1 MSDYPAEGESVGRP
15 GPLIQRSFK
24 PAKTNVLMATA
35 LVPAVLKLAPV
46 VLKRIPIVLKKV
58 AQRITFCALVLCI
71 LMTSV
76 VASAQQQESLP
87 TQDKLNSEQQKLEQ
101 IETPSEQQQADRED
115 LRVALQTLDSLQARR
130 KELKTLESSA
140 QQAPQ
145 RIHELERQLSSLSD
159 NKAPTADALDR
170 LSVETLGQ
178 RTSDSLNQLQALQS
192 QLASVNARLISA
204 ETLPERAQ
212 SAIAKAMSDAE
223 QARTQ
228 LQIPDD
234 DELQGF
240 VPARARYQLELA
252 LAELQAEYHRREL
265 ANNTQL
271 RELDARRRDL
281 LQRQVANEEARL
293 NALQAALDRQRRAA
307 SEKAVADIGEEDS
320 VAITAHPVLRE
331 IQKTNRDLSDR
342 LLEVTDRTNDLIRQ
356 AIDTRSQLDRVRQVK
371 RTLNEQIEAIR
382 GSTLLSRILN
392 EQRRAL
398 PDIDELAGLQEE
410 IAETRLS
417 QFDLVDQRDAL
428 RQPRELAKKSLA
440 DTDIEVT
447 PSLIDSL
454 VKLFQSRSE
463 ILEQLDREYGNLLTV
478 AIDLQLNQEQLA
490 GLTTSLRGVIEE
502 QLFWVA
508 SARPLTWSWWQDVP
522 GILSNQVRGG
532 GWQKALASFW
542 HVPDIR
548 ALAVIP
554 ILLLTATLL
563 LLRRRIKVRLLN
575 LHEQIG
581 RLKRD
586 TQMHTPRAIFYNA
599 LLAAHGPL
607 TLAVAGGLLR
617 LGSDDFAERV
627 GESLLQLALAW
638 GVLGWARRLLVSDG
652 VATRHFHWS
661 AGYVAR
667 LRRLLFWLG
676 ISLIPIVLISDTSA
690 GSQAE
695 LSSRPLFLLLLL
707 VGLLAMSWILV
718 RLILAHVPYFGLKLF
733 RLLLGLALALV
744 PLILAGLIALGYEY
758 AALRLI
764 GRFINSLY
772 IFGLWILVEA
782 TVVRGL
788 AVAQRRLAY
797 RRAVARRRA
806 QIQEGAEGGLE
817 VVEEPPLDMEQVN
830 QQSLRLSKLILFIGF
845 TFAFYLIWSDLLEVF
860 SYLDH
865 VSVWEIERGQGEAMT
880 LDPITVADIVIA
892 LITVALTMMLARNLP
907 GLLEVM
913 VLSRLTLKQGSAYA
927 ISSLLSYTIV
937 GTGVV
942 ISLGTLGVSW
952 DKLQWLVAALG
963 VGLGFGLQE
972 IFANFISGLIIL
984 FERPVRIGDTITLG
998 QLHGSVSRIRI
1009 RATTVTDFDRKEI
1022 IIPNKT
1028 FVTDQLINWSL
1039 SDNVTRVVLT
1049 YGVSHGSDLDEV
1061 HRLMRQAADENR
1073 RVLRDP
1079 EPQVFC
1085 ISYGSTAF
1093 DFELRIFVNDLLD
1106 RLYASDEINRRLD
1119 RLFKENGI
1127 RVAFN
1132 QMDVWLHGDNGE
1144 VAKVQSTSGDN
1155 VALGSETGST
1165 SRAAELRQDS
1175 RPVSRQ
1181 TPASRQ
1187 KPSGDDGHL
1196 GDSDVGGAGHDGGSD
1211 GGDGGR

>member
-1 MSDYPAEGESVGRP
+1 MVSTPASA
-15 GPLIQRSFK
+15 IFD
-24 PAKTNVLMATA
+24 
-35 LVPAVLKLAPV
+35 VPASAVLEKA
-46 VLKRIPIVLKKV
+46 
-58 AQRITFCALVLCI
+58 AQRITFFALVMCI

-76 VASAQQQESLP
+76 VASAQQSGSLP
-87 TQDKLNSEQQKLEQ
+87 TRPKLEAEQQKLEK
-101 IETPSEQQQADRED
+101 IESPGEQQRTDLED
-115 LRVALQTLDSLQARR
+115 LRVALESLDSLDSLR

-140 QQAPQ
+140 QKAPQ
-145 RIHELERQLSSLSD
+145 RIRELERQLSGLSD
-159 NKAPTADALDR
+159 SQPPEADALDR
-170 LSVETLGQ
+170 LSVEALGQ
-178 RTSDSLNQLQALQS
+178 KTSNSLDQLETLQN

-212 SAIAKAMSDAE
+212 SAIAQAMADAE
-223 QARTQ
+223 QARTR
-228 LQIPDD
+228 LQTPND
-234 DELQGF
+234 DESQGPTF
-240 VPARARYQLELA
+240 DPAQARYQLALA
-252 LAELQAEYHRREL
+252 LAELRADYHRREL

-271 RELDARRRDL
+271 RELDAQRRDL
-281 LQRQVANEEARL
+281 LQRQVSIEEARL
-293 NALQAALDRQRRAA
+293 NALQEALDRQRRAE
-307 SEKAVADIGEEDS
+307 SEKAVADIGEEGS
-320 VAITAHPVLRE
+320 AAIKAHPVLRD
-331 IQKTNRDLSDR
+331 IQNTNRDLSNR

-371 RTLNEQIEAIR
+371 RTLNEQIDAIR
-382 GSTLLSRILN
+382 GSPLLSRLLN

-398 PDIDELAGLQEE
+398 PDVDQLGGLQEE

-428 RQPRELAKKSLA
+428 RHPRAQAEKSLA

-447 PSLIDSL
+447 PSLIDAL
-454 VKLFQSRSE
+454 TRLFQSRSE
-463 ILEQLDREYGNLLTV
+463 VLEQLDREYGSLLTV

-490 GLTTSLRGVIEE
+490 ALTTSLRGAIEE

-508 SARPLTWSWWQDVP
+508 SARPLTFGWWQDAPAIVA
-522 GILSNQVRGG
+522 NQVKKGV
-532 GWQKALASFW
+532 WKEALASFW
-542 HVPDIR
+542 QVPDMR

-554 ILLLTATLL
+554 VLLLTATLL
-563 LLRRRIKVRLLN
+563 LVRRRIKVRLLN

-586 TQMHTPRAIFYNA
+586 TQMHTPRAILYNA
-599 LLAAHGPL
+599 MLAAHGPL
-607 TLAVAGGLLR
+607 MLAVAGGLLR

-638 GVLGWARRLLVSDG
+638 GVLGWARRLLVPDG

-661 AGYVAR
+661 TGYVAQ

-676 ISLIPIVLISDTSA
+676 ISLIPTILISGTSP

-707 VGLLAMSWILV
+707 VGLLAMSGILV

-744 PLILAGLIALGYEY
+744 PLVLAGLIALGYEY

-845 TFAFYLIWSDLLEVF
+845 TCAFYLIWSDLLEVF

-865 VSVWEIERGQGEAMT
+865 VSVWEIERGQGESMT
-880 LDPITVADIVIA
+880 LDPITVADVFIA
-892 LITVALTMMLARNLP
+892 MITVALTMMLARNLP

-927 ISSLLSYTIV
+927 ISSLLSYVIV

-984 FERPVRIGDTITLG
+984 FERPMRIGDTITLG

-1009 RATTVTDFDRKEI
+1009 RATTVIDFDRKEI

-1061 HRLMRQAADENR
+1061 HRLMRLAADENR

-1085 ISYGSTAF
+1085 ISYGPTAF
-1093 DFELRIFVNDLLD
+1093 NFELRIFVNDLLD

-1119 RLFKENGI
+1119 RLFKEHGI

-1132 QMDVWLHGDNGE
+1132 QMDVWLHGDNGQ
-1144 VAKVQSTSGDN
+1144 VAKVQSASGGD
-1155 VALGSETGST
+1155 ATLGSDTDST
-1165 SRAAELRQDS
+1165 SRAAGSHQDS
-1175 RPVSRQ
+1175 RRVSHQ
-1181 TPASRQ
+1181 ASDSRQ

-1211 GGDGGR
+1211 GGGGDGGR

>member
-1 MSDYPAEGESVGRP
+1 MSDSPAERESVRQSGSLARGSSESERIANPTAITSATMLEGRP
-15 GPLIQRSFK
+15 AIPSRA
-24 PAKTNVLMATA
+24 PA
-35 LVPAVLKLAPV
+35 
-46 VLKRIPIVLKKV
+46 ILKKV
-58 AQRITFCALVLCI
+58 AQRTTFFALVLCI
-71 LMTSV
+71 LVTSA
-76 VASAQQQESLP
+76 VALAQQPGSLP
-87 TQDKLNSEQQKLEQ
+87 TRDRLKAEQQKLEQ
-101 IETPSEQQQADRED
+101 IETPSEQQKADRED
-115 LRVALQTLDSLQARR
+115 LRAALQTLDSLEALR
-130 KELKTLESSA
+130 KDLKALENAA

-145 RIHELERQLSSLSD
+145 RIRELERQLSALSD
-159 NKAPTADALDR
+159 DKAPSGESLDQ

-178 RTSDSLNQLQALQS
+178 RTSDSLDQLEALQS
-192 QLASVNARLISA
+192 QLATVNARLISA

-212 SAIAKAMSDAE
+212 AAIASAMSDAE
-223 QARTQ
+223 QART
-228 LQIPDD
+228 
-234 DELQGF
+234 ELETPEDGETRSF
-240 VPARARYQLELA
+240 DPAQARYQLALA

-265 ANNTQL
+265 TNNTQL
-271 RELDARRRDL
+271 RELDAQRREL
-281 LQRQVANEEARL
+281 LQRQVAIEEARL
-293 NALQAALDRQRRAA
+293 NALRAALDRQRRAE

-320 VAITAHPVLRE
+320 AAISAHPVLRD
-331 IQKTNRDLSDR
+331 IQKTNRELSDR
-342 LLEVTDRTNDLIRQ
+342 LLGITDRTNELIRQ

-382 GSTLLSRILN
+382 GSPLLSRILN

-398 PDIDELAGLQEE
+398 PDIDELGGLQEE
-410 IAETRLS
+410 IAKTRLS
-417 QFDLVDQRDAL
+417 QFDLVEQRDAL
-428 RQPRELAKKSLA
+428 RQPRELAQKSLA
-440 DTDIEVT
+440 DTDIDVT

-454 VKLFQSRSE
+454 TKLFQSRSE
-463 ILEQLDREYGNLLTV
+463 ILEQLDQEYGNLLTV

-490 GLTTSLRGVIEE
+490 SLTTSLRGVIEE

-508 SARPLTWSWWQDVP
+508 SARPLTLSWWRDAP
-522 GILSNQVRGG
+522 DLLADQVRSGA
-532 GWQKALASFW
+532 WKQALASFW
-542 HVPDIR
+542 QVPDIR

-554 ILLLTATLL
+554 VLLLTATLL
-563 LLRRRIKVRLLN
+563 VLRRRIKVRLLN

-607 TLAVAGGLLR
+607 IMAVIGGLLR

-661 AGYVAR
+661 TGYVAR

-676 ISLIPIVLISDTSA
+676 ISLIPVILISGTSP

-695 LSSRPLFLLLLL
+695 LSTRPLFLLLLL
-707 VGLLAMSWILV
+707 AGLLAMSGILV

-733 RLLLGLALALV
+733 RLLLGLGLALV
-744 PLILAGLIALGYEY
+744 PLVLGGLIAMGYEY

-860 SYLDH
+860 SYLDN

-892 LITVALTMMLARNLP
+892 LMTVALTMMLARNLP

-942 ISLGTLGVSW
+942 VSLGTLGVSW

-984 FERPVRIGDTITLG
+984 FERPMRIGDTITLG

-1049 YGVSHGSDLDEV
+1049 YGVAHGSDLDEV
-1061 HRLMRQAADENR
+1061 HRLLRQAADENR

-1085 ISYGSTAF
+1085 ISYGPTAF
-1093 DFELRIFVNDLLD
+1093 NFELRIFVNDLLD

-1119 RLFKENGI
+1119 QMFKEHGI

-1132 QMDVWLHGDNGE
+1132 QMDVWLHGDNGQM
-1144 VAKVQSTSGDN
+1144 AKIQSASGND
-1155 VALGSETGST
+1155 VSLGSEPEST
-1165 SRAAELRQDS
+1165 SRS
-1175 RPVSRQ
+1175 PS
-1181 TPASRQ
+1181 ASRVARQ
-1187 KPSGDDGHL
+1187 SRSGDDGHL
-1196 GDSDVGGAGHDGGSD
+1196 GDADVGGAGHDGGD
-1211 GGDGGR
+1211 GGADGGR

>member
-1 MSDYPAEGESVGRP
+1 MSDYPARDETVRRP
-15 GPLIQRSFK
+15 EFPVQQSFE
-24 PAKTNVLMATA
+24 PAKAIDLMASA
-35 LVPAVLKLAPV
+35 AASVISDVGMAGIRENVSAVLGKA
-46 VLKRIPIVLKKV
+46 
-58 AQRITFCALVLCI
+58 AQRIMFLALVMCI

-76 VASAQQQESLP
+76 VASAQQTESLP
-87 TQDKLNSEQQKLEQ
+87 TRSKLEAEQQKLEKV
-101 IETPSEQQQADRED
+101 ETPDEQQRTDLED
-115 LRVALQTLDSLQARR
+115 LRAALESLDSLESLR

-145 RIHELERQLSSLSD
+145 RIRELERQLSGLSD
-159 NKAPTADALDR
+159 DQPPEADALDR
-170 LSVETLGQ
+170 LSVDALGEK
-178 RTSDSLNQLQALQS
+178 TSDSLDQLETLQN

-212 SAIAKAMSDAE
+212 SAIAQAMADAE
-223 QARTQ
+223 QARTR
-228 LQIPDD
+228 LQTPND
-234 DELQGF
+234 DEGQSPTF
-240 VPARARYQLELA
+240 DPAQARYQLALA

-271 RELDARRRDL
+271 RELDTQRRDL
-281 LQRQVANEEARL
+281 LQRQVAIEEARL
-293 NALQAALDRQRRAA
+293 NALQEALDRQRRAE
-307 SEKAVADIGEEDS
+307 SEKAVADIGEEGS
-320 VAITAHPVLRE
+320 AAIEAHPILRD
-331 IQKTNRDLSDR
+331 IQNTNRDLSNR
-342 LLEVTDRTNDLIRQ
+342 LLEVTDRTNELIRQ
-356 AIDTRSQLDRVRQVK
+356 AIDTRSQLDRVRQIK

-382 GSTLLSRILN
+382 GSPLLSRILD

-398 PDIDELAGLQEE
+398 PDVDQLGGLQEE
-410 IAETRLS
+410 IAKTRLS

-428 RQPRELAKKSLA
+428 RHPRAQAEQSLA

-447 PSLIDSL
+447 PPL
-454 VKLFQSRSE
+454 VDALTKLYQSRSE
-463 ILEQLDREYGNLLTV
+463 VLEQLDREYGSLLTV

-490 GLTTSLRGVIEE
+490 GLATSLRGSIEE

-508 SARPLTWSWWQDVP
+508 SARPLTFGWWQDAP
-522 GILSNQVRGG
+522 GILANQVKQGT
-532 GWQKALASFW
+532 WKEALASFW
-542 HVPDIR
+542 QVPDLR

-554 ILLLTATLL
+554 VLLLTATLL
-563 LLRRRIKVRLLN
+563 LVRRRIKVRLLN

-586 TQMHTPRAIFYNA
+586 TQMHTPRAILYNA

-607 TLAVAGGLLR
+607 LLAVAGGLLR

-627 GESLLQLALAW
+627 GESMLQLALAW

-661 AGYVAR
+661 TGYVAR
-667 LRRLLFWLG
+667 LRRLLFWLI
-676 ISLIPIVLISDTSA
+676 ISLIPIILISGTA
-690 GSQAE
+690 PGSQAE
-695 LSSRPLFLLLLL
+695 LSSRPLFLLSLLA
-707 VGLLAMSWILV
+707 GLLAMSWILV

-744 PLILAGLIALGYEY
+744 PLVLAGLIALGYEY

-817 VVEEPPLDMEQVN
+817 VIEEPPLDMEQVN

-845 TFAFYLIWSDLLEVF
+845 TCAFYLIWSDLLEVF

-880 LDPITVADIVIA
+880 LDPITVADVIIA

-927 ISSLLSYTIV
+927 ISSLLSYIIV

-942 ISLGTLGVSW
+942 MSLGTLGVSW

-984 FERPVRIGDTITLG
+984 FERPMRIGDTITLG

-1009 RATTVTDFDRKEI
+1009 RATTVIDFDRKEI

-1085 ISYGSTAF
+1085 ISYGPTAF
-1093 DFELRIFVNDLLD
+1093 NFELRIFVNDLLD

-1119 RLFKENGI
+1119 RLFKEHGI

-1132 QMDVWLHGDNGE
+1132 QMDVWLHGDNGQ
-1144 VAKVQSTSGDN
+1144 VAKVQSASDDT
-1155 VALGSETGST
+1155 ALGSASDSNARPPH
-1165 SRAAELRQDS
+1165 SRRM
-1175 RPVSRQ
+1175 
-1181 TPASRQ
+1181 
-1187 KPSGDDGHL
+1187 PSGDDGHL
-1196 GDSDVGGAGHDGGSD
+1196 GDSDVGGAGHDGGD

>member
-1 MSDYPAEGESVGRP
+1 M
-15 GPLIQRSFK
+15 
-24 PAKTNVLMATA
+24 
-35 LVPAVLKLAPV
+35 
-46 VLKRIPIVLKKV
+46 
-58 AQRITFCALVLCI
+58 AQRITFLALALCI
-71 LMTSV
+71 LMTSA
-76 VASAQQQESLP
+76 VALAQQQESLP
-87 TQDKLNSEQQKLEQ
+87 TRDTLAAEQQKLEQ
-101 IETPSEQQQADRED
+101 IEAPDEQQQAALED
-115 LRVALQTLDSLQARR
+115 LRVAVQTLDSLEALR

-140 QQAPQ
+140 QQAPR
-145 RIHELERQLSSLSD
+145 RIRELERQLSALSD
-159 NKAPTADALDR
+159 SEAPAADTLDGLTVETLSQRTSDALDR
-170 LSVETLGQ
+170 LETLQG
-178 RTSDSLNQLQALQS
+178 

-204 ETLPERAQ
+204 ETRPERAQ
-212 SAIAKAMSDAE
+212 SAIAKAMADAE

-228 LQIPDD
+228 LQTPDS
-234 DELQGF
+234 DETQTF
-240 VPARARYQLELA
+240 DPAQARYRLELA

-271 RELDARRRDL
+271 RELDAQRRDL
-281 LQRQVANEEARL
+281 LQRQVAIEEARL
-293 NALQAALDRQRRAA
+293 NALRAALDRQRRAE
-307 SEKAVADIGEEDS
+307 SEKAVADIGEEDRA
-320 VAITAHPVLRE
+320 AIAAHPVLRD
-331 IQKTNRDLSDR
+331 IQATNRELSDQ
-342 LLEVTDRTNDLIRQ
+342 LLEVTDRTNDLIRR
-356 AIDTRSQLDRVRQVK
+356 AIDTRSQLDRVRQIK
-371 RTLNEQIEAIR
+371 RTLNEQIDAIR
-382 GSTLLSRILN
+382 GSPLLSRILN

-398 PDIDELAGLQEE
+398 PDVDELGGLQEE

-417 QFDLVDQRDAL
+417 QFDLAEQRDAL
-428 RQPRELAKKSLA
+428 RQPRALAEKSLA
-440 DTDIEVT
+440 DTDIDVT
-447 PSLIDSL
+447 PALIDSL
-454 VKLFQSRSE
+454 VKLFQSRSD

-490 GLTTSLRGVIEE
+490 ELTTSLRGVIEE

-508 SARPLTWSWWQDVP
+508 SSRPLTLSWWQDAP
-522 GILSNQVRGG
+522 GLLAIQVGG
-532 GWQKALASFW
+532 DAWPEALASFW
-542 HVPDIR
+542 QVPDIH
-548 ALAVIP
+548 ALAVVP
-554 ILLLTATLL
+554 VLILAAVLLMS
-563 LLRRRIKVRLLN
+563 RRRIKVRLLN

-586 TQMHTPRAIFYNA
+586 TQMHTPRAILYNA
-599 LLAAHGPL
+599 LLAAHGPML
-607 TLAVAGGLLR
+607 LAVIGGLLR
-617 LGSDDFAERV
+617 LGSDAFAERV

-638 GVLGWARRLLVSDG
+638 GVIGWTRRLLVSDG

-676 ISLIPIVLISDTSA
+676 ISLIPVILISVTSP

-707 VGLLAMSWILV
+707 AGLLAMSVILV

-744 PLILAGLIALGYEY
+744 PLVLAGLVALGYEY

-772 IFGLWILVEA
+772 LFGLWILVEA

-880 LDPITVADIVIA
+880 LDPITVADVIVA
-892 LITVALTMMLARNLP
+892 LVMVALTMMLARNLP

-927 ISSLLSYTIV
+927 ISSLLSYTII

-942 ISLGTLGVSW
+942 VSLGTLGVSW

-984 FERPVRIGDTITLG
+984 FERPMRIGDTITLG

-1049 YGVSHGSDLDEV
+1049 YGVAHGSDLDEV

-1085 ISYGSTAF
+1085 LSYGPTSF
-1093 DFELRIFVNDLLD
+1093 NFELRIFVNDLLD

-1119 RLFKENGI
+1119 QLFKEHGI

-1132 QMDVWLHGDNGE
+1132 QMDVWLHGDNGQ
-1144 VAKVQSTSGDN
+1144 VAKVQSASGN
-1155 VALGSETGST
+1155 EAALGSEPDST
-1165 SRAAELRQDS
+1165 PRPPAAPRS
-1175 RPVSRQ
+1175 SRQ
-1181 TPASRQ
+1181 SR
-1187 KPSGDDGHL
+1187 SGDDGHL
-1196 GDSDVGGAGHDGGSD
+1196 GDGEVGGAGHGGGGDG

>member
-1 MSDYPAEGESVGRP
+1 MLEGRP
-15 GPLIQRSFK
+15 AIPTRA
-24 PAKTNVLMATA
+24 PA
-35 LVPAVLKLAPV
+35 
-46 VLKRIPIVLKKV
+46 ILKKV
-58 AQRITFCALVLCI
+58 AQRTTFFALVLCI
-71 LMTSV
+71 LVTSA
-76 VASAQQQESLP
+76 VALAQQPGSLP
-87 TQDKLNSEQQKLEQ
+87 TRDRLKAEQQKLEQ
-101 IETPSEQQQADRED
+101 IETPSEQQKADRED
-115 LRVALQTLDSLQARR
+115 LRAALQTLDSLEALR
-130 KELKTLESSA
+130 KDLKALENAA

-145 RIHELERQLSSLSD
+145 RIRELERQLSALSD
-159 NKAPTADALDR
+159 DKAPSGESLDQ

-178 RTSDSLNQLQALQS
+178 RTSDSLDQLEALQS
-192 QLASVNARLISA
+192 QLATVNARLISA

-212 SAIAKAMSDAE
+212 AAIASAMSDAE
-223 QARTQ
+223 QART
-228 LQIPDD
+228 
-234 DELQGF
+234 ELETPEDGETRSF
-240 VPARARYQLELA
+240 DPAQARYQLALA

-265 ANNTQL
+265 TNNTQL
-271 RELDARRRDL
+271 RELDAQRREL
-281 LQRQVANEEARL
+281 LQRQVAIEEARL
-293 NALQAALDRQRRAA
+293 NALRAALDRQRRAE

-320 VAITAHPVLRE
+320 AAISAHPVLRD
-331 IQKTNRDLSDR
+331 IQKTNRELSDR
-342 LLEVTDRTNDLIRQ
+342 LLGITDRTNELIRQ

-382 GSTLLSRILN
+382 GSPLLSRILN

-398 PDIDELAGLQEE
+398 PDIDELGGLQEE
-410 IAETRLS
+410 IAKTRLS
-417 QFDLVDQRDAL
+417 QFDLVEQRDAL
-428 RQPRELAKKSLA
+428 RQPRELAQKSLA
-440 DTDIEVT
+440 DTDIDVT

-454 VKLFQSRSE
+454 TKLFQSRSE
-463 ILEQLDREYGNLLTV
+463 ILEQLDQEYGNLLTV

-490 GLTTSLRGVIEE
+490 SLTTSLRGVIEE

-508 SARPLTWSWWQDVP
+508 SARPLTLSWWRDAP
-522 GILSNQVRGG
+522 DLLADQVRSGA
-532 GWQKALASFW
+532 WKQALASFW
-542 HVPDIR
+542 QVPDIR

-554 ILLLTATLL
+554 VLLLTATLL
-563 LLRRRIKVRLLN
+563 VLRRRIKVRLLN

-607 TLAVAGGLLR
+607 IMAVIGGLLR

-661 AGYVAR
+661 TGYVAR

-676 ISLIPIVLISDTSA
+676 ISLIPVILISGTSP

-695 LSSRPLFLLLLL
+695 LSTRPLFLLLLL
-707 VGLLAMSWILV
+707 AGLLAMSGILV

-733 RLLLGLALALV
+733 RLLLGLGLALV
-744 PLILAGLIALGYEY
+744 PLVLGGLIAMGYEY

-860 SYLDH
+860 SYLDN

-892 LITVALTMMLARNLP
+892 LMTVALTMMLARNLP

-942 ISLGTLGVSW
+942 VSLGTLGVSW

-984 FERPVRIGDTITLG
+984 FERPMRIGDTITLG

-1049 YGVSHGSDLDEV
+1049 YGVAHGSDLDEV
-1061 HRLMRQAADENR
+1061 HRLLRQAADENR

-1085 ISYGSTAF
+1085 ISYGPTAF
-1093 DFELRIFVNDLLD
+1093 NFELRIFVNDLLD

-1119 RLFKENGI
+1119 QMFKEHGI

-1132 QMDVWLHGDNGE
+1132 QMDVWLHGDNGQM
-1144 VAKVQSTSGDN
+1144 AKIQSASGND
-1155 VALGSETGST
+1155 VSLGSEPEST
-1165 SRAAELRQDS
+1165 SRS
-1175 RPVSRQ
+1175 PS
-1181 TPASRQ
+1181 ASRVARQ
-1187 KPSGDDGHL
+1187 SRSGDDGHL
-1196 GDSDVGGAGHDGGSD
+1196 GDADVGGAGHDGGD
-1211 GGDGGR
+1211 GGADGGR

>member
-1 MSDYPAEGESVGRP
+1 MSDSPAERESVRQSGSLARGSSESGRIANPTAITSATMLEGRP
-15 GPLIQRSFK
+15 AIPTRA
-24 PAKTNVLMATA
+24 PA
-35 LVPAVLKLAPV
+35 
-46 VLKRIPIVLKKV
+46 ILKKV
-58 AQRITFCALVLCI
+58 AQRTTFFALVLCI
-71 LMTSV
+71 LVTSA
-76 VASAQQQESLP
+76 VALAQQPGSLP
-87 TQDKLNSEQQKLEQ
+87 TRDRLKAEQQKLEQ
-101 IETPSEQQQADRED
+101 IETPSEQQKADRED
-115 LRVALQTLDSLQARR
+115 LRAALQTLDSLEALR
-130 KELKTLESSA
+130 KDLKALENAA

-145 RIHELERQLSSLSD
+145 RIRELERQLSALSD
-159 NKAPTADALDR
+159 DKAPSGESLDQ

-178 RTSDSLNQLQALQS
+178 RTSDSLDQLEALQS
-192 QLASVNARLISA
+192 QLATVNARLISA

-212 SAIAKAMSDAE
+212 AAIASAMSDAE
-223 QARTQ
+223 QART
-228 LQIPDD
+228 
-234 DELQGF
+234 ELETPEDGETRSF
-240 VPARARYQLELA
+240 DPAQARYQLALA

-265 ANNTQL
+265 TNNTQL
-271 RELDARRRDL
+271 RELDAQRREL
-281 LQRQVANEEARL
+281 LQRQVAIEEARL
-293 NALQAALDRQRRAA
+293 NALRAALDRQRRAE

-320 VAITAHPVLRE
+320 AAISAHPVLRD
-331 IQKTNRDLSDR
+331 IQKTNRELSDR
-342 LLEVTDRTNDLIRQ
+342 LLGITDRTNELIRQ

-382 GSTLLSRILN
+382 GSPLLSRILN

-398 PDIDELAGLQEE
+398 PDIDELGGLQEE
-410 IAETRLS
+410 IAKTRLS
-417 QFDLVDQRDAL
+417 QFDLVEQRDAL
-428 RQPRELAKKSLA
+428 RQPRELAQKSLA
-440 DTDIEVT
+440 DTDIDVT

-454 VKLFQSRSE
+454 TKLFQSRSE
-463 ILEQLDREYGNLLTV
+463 ILEQLDQEYGNLLTV

-490 GLTTSLRGVIEE
+490 SLTTSLRGVIEE

-508 SARPLTWSWWQDVP
+508 SARPLTLSWWRDAP
-522 GILSNQVRGG
+522 DLLADQVRSGA
-532 GWQKALASFW
+532 WKQALASFW
-542 HVPDIR
+542 QVPDIR

-554 ILLLTATLL
+554 VLLLTATLL
-563 LLRRRIKVRLLN
+563 VLRRRIKVRLLN

-607 TLAVAGGLLR
+607 IMAVIGGLLR

-661 AGYVAR
+661 TGYVAR

-676 ISLIPIVLISDTSA
+676 ISLIPVILISGTSP

-695 LSSRPLFLLLLL
+695 LSTRPLFLLLLL
-707 VGLLAMSWILV
+707 AGLLAMSGILV

-733 RLLLGLALALV
+733 RLLLGLGLALV
-744 PLILAGLIALGYEY
+744 PLVLGGLIAMGYEY

-860 SYLDH
+860 SYLDN

-892 LITVALTMMLARNLP
+892 LMTVALTMMLARNLP

-942 ISLGTLGVSW
+942 VSLGTLGVSW

-984 FERPVRIGDTITLG
+984 FERPMRIGDTITLG

-1049 YGVSHGSDLDEV
+1049 YGVAHGSDLDEV
-1061 HRLMRQAADENR
+1061 HRLLRQAADENR

-1085 ISYGSTAF
+1085 ISYGPTAF
-1093 DFELRIFVNDLLD
+1093 NFELRIFVNDLLD

-1119 RLFKENGI
+1119 QMFKEHGI

-1132 QMDVWLHGDNGE
+1132 QMDVWLHGDNGQM
-1144 VAKVQSTSGDN
+1144 AKIQSASGND
-1155 VALGSETGST
+1155 VSLGSEPEST
-1165 SRAAELRQDS
+1165 SRS
-1175 RPVSRQ
+1175 PS
-1181 TPASRQ
+1181 ASRVARQ
-1187 KPSGDDGHL
+1187 SRSGDDGHL
-1196 GDSDVGGAGHDGGSD
+1196 GDADVGGAGHDGGD
-1211 GGDGGR
+1211 GGADGGR

>member
-1 MSDYPAEGESVGRP
+1 MLEYPAGDSCSRHSVTPQRYGRP
-15 GPLIQRSFK
+15 QRRVGWR
-24 PAKTNVLMATA
+24 KTPGLATA
-35 LVPAVLKLAPV
+35 RALMSKALISKALMSSKTSIPSVLVKT
-46 VLKRIPIVLKKV
+46 
-58 AQRITFCALVLCI
+58 AQRTTFHALALCI
-71 LMTSV
+71 LMTSLV
-76 VASAQQQESLP
+76 VHAQQVDDLP
-87 TQDKLNSEQQKLEQ
+87 TRDKLDAEQQKLEKV
-101 IETPSEQQQADRED
+101 EAPSEQQQADLDD
-115 LRVALQTLDSLQARR
+115 LNAALQTQEALSARR
-130 KELKTLESSA
+130 KDLQALESAA

-145 RIHELERQLSSLSD
+145 RIRELERQLSNLSD
-159 NKAPTADALDR
+159 QKAPAADELDK
-170 LSVETLGQ
+170 LSVEKLGQ
-178 RTSDSLNQLQALQS
+178 RTSGSLDQLEALQG
-192 QLASVNARLISA
+192 QLASINARLISA

-212 SAIAKAMSDAE
+212 AAIADAMTQAE
-223 QARTQ
+223 QARTH
-228 LQIPDD
+228 LQTPGD
-234 DELQGF
+234 DES
-240 VPARARYQLELA
+240 PAFDPAQARYQLALA
-252 LAELQAEYHRREL
+252 LADLEAEYHRREL

-271 RELDARRRDL
+271 RELDVQRRDL
-281 LQRQVANEEARL
+281 LERQVAIEEARL
-293 NALQAALDRQRRAA
+293 NALQAALDRQRRAE

-320 VAITAHPVLRE
+320 KAIAAHPVLRD
-331 IQKTNRDLSDR
+331 IQKTNGELSDR
-342 LLEVTDRTNDLIRQ
+342 LLEVTDRTNELIRQ

-382 GSTLLSRILN
+382 GSPLLSRILN

-398 PDIDELAGLQEE
+398 PDVDQLGGLQEE

-428 RQPRELAKKSLA
+428 RHPRALAERSLA
-440 DTDIEVT
+440 DIDIEVT
-447 PSLIDSL
+447 PSLIDAL
-454 VKLFQSRSE
+454 VNLFRSRSE
-463 ILEQLDREYGNLLTV
+463 VLEQLDREYGNLLTV

-508 SARPLTWSWWQDVP
+508 SARPLTLSWWRDAP
-522 GILSNQVRGG
+522 AILANQVSSDAWRR
-532 GWQKALASFW
+532 ALLSFW
-542 HVPDIR
+542 QVPDLR

-554 ILLLTATLL
+554 VLLLTTVVL

-586 TQMHTPRAIFYNA
+586 TQMHTPRAILYNA
-599 LLAAHGPL
+599 MLAAHGPL
-607 TLAVAGGLLR
+607 LLAVVGGLLR

-627 GESLLQLALAW
+627 GESLLQLSLAW
-638 GVLGWARRLLVSDG
+638 GVLGLARRLLVSDG

-661 AGYVAR
+661 TGYVAR

-676 ISLIPIVLISDTSA
+676 ISLIPVILISGTA
-690 GSQAE
+690 PGSQAE
-695 LSSRPLFLLLLL
+695 LSSRPLFLLLILA
-707 VGLLAMSWILV
+707 GLLAMSWILV

-733 RLLLGLALALV
+733 RLLLGLALAMV
-744 PLILAGLIALGYEY
+744 PLVLGGLIALGYEY

-860 SYLDH
+860 SYLDN
-865 VSVWEIERGQGEAMT
+865 VSVWEISRGQGEAMT

-892 LITVALTMMLARNLP
+892 LVTVALTMMLARNLP

-942 ISLGTLGVSW
+942 VSLGTLGVSW

-984 FERPVRIGDTITLG
+984 FERPMRIGDTITLG

-1049 YGVSHGSDLDEV
+1049 YGVAHGSDLDTV
-1061 HRLMRQAADENR
+1061 HRLLRQAADENR

-1085 ISYGSTAF
+1085 ISYGPTSF
-1093 DFELRIFVNDLLD
+1093 NFELRIFVNDLLD
-1106 RLYASDEINRRLD
+1106 RLYASDEINRLLD

-1132 QMDVWLHGDNGE
+1132 QMDVWLHNDSGQS
-1144 VAKVQSTSGDN
+1144 ARVQSATGEQ
-1155 VALGSETGST
+1155 VALGAAST
-1165 SRAAELRQDS
+1165 SAPTAGPS
-1175 RPVSRQ
+1175 SRQ
-1181 TPASRQ
+1181 PR
-1187 KPSGDDGHL
+1187 SGDDGHL
-1196 GDSDVGGAGHDGGSD
+1196 GDSDVGGAGHDGGSGGD
-1211 GGDGGR
+1211 GGGDGGR

>member
-1 MSDYPAEGESVGRP
+1 
-15 GPLIQRSFK
+15 
-24 PAKTNVLMATA
+24 
-35 LVPAVLKLAPV
+35 
-46 VLKRIPIVLKKV
+46 
-58 AQRITFCALVLCI
+58 
-71 LMTSV
+71 MTSA
-76 VASAQQQESLP
+76 VALAQQPGSLP
-87 TQDKLNSEQQKLEQ
+87 TRDRLKAEQQKLEQ
-101 IETPSEQQQADRED
+101 IETPSEQQKADRED
-115 LRVALQTLDSLQARR
+115 LRAALQTLDSLEALR
-130 KELKTLESSA
+130 KDLKALENAA

-145 RIHELERQLSSLSD
+145 RIRELERQLSALSD
-159 NKAPTADALDR
+159 DKAPSGESLDQ

-178 RTSDSLNQLQALQS
+178 RTSDSLDQLEALQS
-192 QLASVNARLISA
+192 QLATVNARLISA

-212 SAIAKAMSDAE
+212 AAIASAMSDAE
-223 QARTQ
+223 QART
-228 LQIPDD
+228 
-234 DELQGF
+234 ELETPEDGETRSF
-240 VPARARYQLELA
+240 DPAQARYQLALA

-265 ANNTQL
+265 TNNTQL
-271 RELDARRRDL
+271 RELDAQRREL
-281 LQRQVANEEARL
+281 LQRQVAIEEARL
-293 NALQAALDRQRRAA
+293 NALRAALDRQRRAE

-320 VAITAHPVLRE
+320 AAISAHPVLRD
-331 IQKTNRDLSDR
+331 IQKTNRELSDR
-342 LLEVTDRTNDLIRQ
+342 LLGITDRTNELIRQ

-382 GSTLLSRILN
+382 GSPLLSRILN

-398 PDIDELAGLQEE
+398 PDIDELGGLQEE
-410 IAETRLS
+410 IAKTRLS
-417 QFDLVDQRDAL
+417 QFDLVEQRDAL
-428 RQPRELAKKSLA
+428 RQPRELAQKSLA
-440 DTDIEVT
+440 DTDIDVT

-454 VKLFQSRSE
+454 TKLFQSRSE
-463 ILEQLDREYGNLLTV
+463 ILEQLDQEYGNLLTV

-490 GLTTSLRGVIEE
+490 SLTTSLRGVIEE

-508 SARPLTWSWWQDVP
+508 SARPLTLSWWRDAP
-522 GILSNQVRGG
+522 DLLADQVRSGA
-532 GWQKALASFW
+532 WKQALASFW
-542 HVPDIR
+542 QVPDIR

-554 ILLLTATLL
+554 VLLLTATLL
-563 LLRRRIKVRLLN
+563 VLRRRIKVRLLN

-607 TLAVAGGLLR
+607 IMAVIGGLLR

-661 AGYVAR
+661 TGYVAR

-676 ISLIPIVLISDTSA
+676 ISLIPVILISGTSP

-695 LSSRPLFLLLLL
+695 LSTRPLFLLLLL
-707 VGLLAMSWILV
+707 AGLLAMSGILV

-733 RLLLGLALALV
+733 RLLLGLGLALV
-744 PLILAGLIALGYEY
+744 PLVLGGLIAMGYEY

-860 SYLDH
+860 SYLDN

-892 LITVALTMMLARNLP
+892 LMTVALTMMLARNLP

-942 ISLGTLGVSW
+942 VSLGTLGVSW

-984 FERPVRIGDTITLG
+984 FERPMRIGDTITLG

-1049 YGVSHGSDLDEV
+1049 YGVAHGSDLDEV
-1061 HRLMRQAADENR
+1061 HRLLRQAADENR

-1085 ISYGSTAF
+1085 ISYGPTAF
-1093 DFELRIFVNDLLD
+1093 NFELRIFVNDLLD

-1119 RLFKENGI
+1119 QMFKEHGI

-1132 QMDVWLHGDNGE
+1132 QMDVWLHGDNGQM
-1144 VAKVQSTSGDN
+1144 AKIQSASGND
-1155 VALGSETGST
+1155 VSLGSEPEST
-1165 SRAAELRQDS
+1165 SRS
-1175 RPVSRQ
+1175 PS
-1181 TPASRQ
+1181 ASRVARQ
-1187 KPSGDDGHL
+1187 SRSGDDGHL
-1196 GDSDVGGAGHDGGSD
+1196 GDADVGGAGHDGGD
-1211 GGDGGR
+1211 GGADGGR

>member
-1 MSDYPAEGESVGRP
+1 MSDHPLGSLARRAAP
-15 GPLIQRSFK
+15 GAAQLIMRTLLAVCLLLVS
-24 PAKTNVLMATA
+24 AVA
-35 LVPAVLKLAPV
+35 L
-46 VLKRIPIVLKKV
+46 
-58 AQRITFCALVLCI
+58 
-71 LMTSV
+71 
-76 VASAQQQESLP
+76 AQQPDNLP
-87 TQDKLNSEQQKLEQ
+87 SRQQLETELDKLKQ
-101 IETPSEQQQADRED
+101 IETPSEQQKADLEQ
-115 LRVALQTLDSLQARR
+115 LRAALQALDGLEATR
-130 KELKTLESSA
+130 KDLETLERNVR
-140 QQAPQ
+140 QAPQ
-145 RIHELERQLSSLSD
+145 QRRELQRQLSALSEDRPPDAAALDKLSVDSL
-159 NKAPTADALDR
+159 AERTTDALDQ
-170 LSVETLGQ
+170 LETLQ
-178 RTSDSLNQLQALQS
+178 NQLAT
-192 QLASVNARLISA
+192 VNARLISA

-212 SAIAKAMSDAE
+212 SAMAEAMDRAE
-223 QARTQ
+223 QARGKVQTRS
-228 LQIPDD
+228 DD
-234 DELQGF
+234 QDAAF
-240 VPARARYQLELA
+240 DPAQARYQLALA
-252 LAELQAEYHRREL
+252 LAELQTEYHRREL

-271 RELDARRRDL
+271 RELDVLRRDL
-281 LQRQVANEEARL
+281 LARQVAVQEARL
-293 NALQAALDRQRRAA
+293 DALQAALDRARRAQ
-307 SEKAVADIGEEDS
+307 SEQAVADVSEEDAS
-320 VAITAHPVLRE
+320 TIAEHPVLSE
-331 IQKTNRDLSDR
+331 IQAANRDLSDR
-342 LLEVTDRTNDLIRQ
+342 LLTVTDRTNQLIRR
-356 AIDTRSQLDRVRQVK
+356 AIDVRSQLDRVRQVR

-382 GSTLLSRILN
+382 GSPLLSRILN
-392 EQRRAL
+392 EQRHAL
-398 PDIDELAGLQEE
+398 PELDTLSGLQGE
-410 IAETRLS
+410 IAQARLS

-428 RQPRELAKKSLA
+428 RQPEVLAKKSLEDA
-440 DTDIEVT
+440 GITVT
-447 PSLIDSL
+447 PSLVDAL
-454 VKLFQSRSE
+454 VKLFRSRSE
-463 ILEQLDREYGNLLTV
+463 ILEQLDAEYGNLLTV

-490 GLTTSLRGVIEE
+490 SITTSLRAIIEE

-508 SARPLTWSWWQDVP
+508 SARPLTLSWWRDMPVDMAH
-522 GILSNQVRGG
+522 QVSRGE
-532 GWQKALASFW
+532 WQQALMSLW
-542 HVPDIR
+542 QVPDLR
-548 ALAVIP
+548 ALGVIP
-554 ILLLTATLL
+554 VILITGVLL

-607 TLAVAGGLLR
+607 LLAAVGGLLR
-617 LGSDDFAERV
+617 LGGDDFAERL
-627 GESLLQLALAW
+627 GSTLLQLALAW
-638 GVLGWARRLLVSDG
+638 GVLGWARRLLVADG

-661 AGYVAR
+661 SGYVAR
-667 LRRLLFWLG
+667 LRGLLLWLG
-676 ISLIPIVLISDTSA
+676 FSLIPVILISGISP

-695 LSSRPLFLLLLL
+695 LSSRPLSLLLLL
-707 VGLLAMSWILV
+707 AGLLAMSAILV

-733 RLLLGLALALV
+733 RLLLGLGLALV
-744 PLILAGLIALGYEY
+744 PLILAGMIALGYEY

-772 IFGLWILVEA
+772 LFGLWILVEA

-865 VSVWEIERGQGEAMT
+865 VRVWEIQHGQGEAMT
-880 LDPITVADIVIA
+880 VDPITFADVIIA
-892 LITVALTMMLARNLP
+892 LITLALTMMMARNLP

-913 VLSRLTLKQGSAYA
+913 VLSRLSLKQGSAYA

-937 GTGVV
+937 GSGVV
-942 ISLGTLGVSW
+942 AALGTLGVSW

-984 FERPVRIGDTITLG
+984 FERPMRIGDTITLG

-1049 YGVSHGSDLDEV
+1049 YGVAHGSDLDTV
-1061 HRLMRQAADENR
+1061 HRLLRQAAEGNR
-1073 RVLRDP
+1073 RVLKDP

-1085 ISYGSTAF
+1085 ISYGPTAF
-1093 DFELRIFVNDLLD
+1093 NFELRIFVNDLLD
-1106 RLYASDEINRRLD
+1106 RLYASDEINRELD
-1119 RLFKENGI
+1119 RLFREHGI

-1132 QMDVWLHGDNGE
+1132 QMDVWLHGDNGQA
-1144 VAKVQSTSGDN
+1144 AKVQSRRPDES
-1155 VALGSETGST
+1155 VALGEPK
-1165 SRAAELRQDS
+1165 RRQA
-1175 RPVSRQ
+1175 R
-1181 TPASRQ
+1181 
-1187 KPSGDDGHL
+1187 SGDDGHL
-1196 GDSDVGGAGHDGGSD
+1196 GDSDVGGAGPD
-1211 GGDGGR
+1211 GGDGGADGGR

>member
-1 MSDYPAEGESVGRP
+1 MSDYPARDESVRRSGS
-15 GPLIQRSFK
+15 LVQQSFK
-24 PAKTNVLMATA
+24 PAKAVDLMAST
-35 LVPAVLKLAPV
+35 PASVISDVAATDIREKVSTVLGKA
-46 VLKRIPIVLKKV
+46 
-58 AQRITFCALVLCI
+58 AQRITFLALVMCI

-76 VASAQQQESLP
+76 VASAQQTESLP
-87 TQDKLNSEQQKLEQ
+87 TRSRLEAEQQKLEKV
-101 IETPSEQQQADRED
+101 ETPDEQQRTDLED
-115 LRVALQTLDSLQARR
+115 IRAALESLDSLDSLR

-145 RIHELERQLSSLSD
+145 RIRELERQLSGLSD
-159 NKAPTADALDR
+159 SQPPETDALDR
-170 LSVETLGQ
+170 LSVDVLGQ
-178 RTSDSLNQLQALQS
+178 KTSDSLDQLETLQN

-212 SAIAKAMSDAE
+212 SAIAQAMADAE

-228 LQIPDD
+228 LQTSTDD
-234 DELQGF
+234 DSQASSSA
-240 VPARARYQLELA
+240 PAQARYQLALA

-265 ANNTQL
+265 SNNTQL

-281 LQRQVANEEARL
+281 LQRQVAIEEARL
-293 NALQAALDRQRRAA
+293 NVLQEALDRQRRAE
-307 SEKAVADIGEEDS
+307 SEKAVANIGEEDS
-320 VAITAHPVLRE
+320 AAIKAHPVLRD
-331 IQKTNRDLSDR
+331 IQDTNRDLSNR
-342 LLEVTDRTNDLIRQ
+342 LLEVTDRTNKLIRE

-382 GSTLLSRILN
+382 GSPLLSRILD

-398 PDIDELAGLQEE
+398 PDVDQLGGLQEE
-410 IAETRLS
+410 IAKTRLS

-428 RQPRELAKKSLA
+428 RQPRALAKKSLA
-440 DTDIEVT
+440 DADIEVT
-447 PSLIDSL
+447 PSLVDAL
-454 VKLFQSRSE
+454 TQLFQSRSE
-463 ILEQLDREYGNLLTV
+463 VLEQLDREYGSLLTV

-508 SARPLTWSWWQDVP
+508 SARPLTFGWWQDAP
-522 GILSNQVRGG
+522 TILVDQIKKGA
-532 GWQKALASFW
+532 WKTALASFW
-542 HVPDIR
+542 QVPDLR

-554 ILLLTATLL
+554 VLLLTAALL
-563 LLRRRIKVRLLN
+563 LMRRRIKVRLFN

-581 RLKRD
+581 GLKRD
-586 TQMHTPRAIFYNA
+586 TQMHTPRAILYNA
-599 LLAAHGPL
+599 ILAAHGPL
-607 TLAVAGGLLR
+607 MLAVAGGLLR
-617 LGSDDFAERV
+617 LGSDDFAERI

-661 AGYVAR
+661 TGYVAQ

-676 ISLIPIVLISDTSA
+676 ISLIPTILISGA
-690 GSQAE
+690 APGSQAE
-695 LSSRPLFLLLLL
+695 LSSRPLFLLMLLA
-707 VGLLAMSWILV
+707 GLLAMSGILV

-744 PLILAGLIALGYEY
+744 PLVLAGLIALGYEY

-797 RRAVARRRA
+797 RRAVTRRRA

-817 VVEEPPLDMEQVN
+817 LLEEPPLDMEQVN

-845 TFAFYLIWSDLLEVF
+845 TCVFYLIWSDLLEVF

-892 LITVALTMMLARNLP
+892 LITLALTMMLARNLP

-927 ISSLLSYTIV
+927 MSSLLSYIIV

-942 ISLGTLGVSW
+942 MSLGTLGVSW

-972 IFANFISGLIIL
+972 IFANFVSGLIIL
-984 FERPVRIGDTITLG
+984 FERPIRIGDTITLG
-998 QLHGSVSRIRI
+998 QLHGAVSRIRI
-1009 RATTVTDFDRKEI
+1009 RATTVIDFDRKEI

-1028 FVTDQLINWSL
+1028 FVTDQMINWSL

-1085 ISYGSTAF
+1085 LSYGPTAF
-1093 DFELRIFVNDLLD
+1093 NFELRIFVNDLLD

-1119 RLFKENGI
+1119 RLFKEHGI

-1132 QMDVWLHGDNGE
+1132 QMDVWLHGDNGQ
-1144 VAKVQSTSGDN
+1144 VAKVQSASGDD
-1155 VALGSETGST
+1155 ATLGSAPDSKSQPPH
-1165 SRAAELRQDS
+1165 SRRM
-1175 RPVSRQ
+1175 
-1181 TPASRQ
+1181 
-1187 KPSGDDGHL
+1187 PSGDDGHL

>member
-1 MSDYPAEGESVGRP
+1 MASTPA
-15 GPLIQRSFK
+15 
-24 PAKTNVLMATA
+24 PARCDAGTTGTRDNDVS
-35 LVPAVLKLAPV
+35 AVLGRA
-46 VLKRIPIVLKKV
+46 
-58 AQRITFCALVLCI
+58 AQRIMFLALVMCI
-71 LMTSV
+71 LMASV
-76 VASAQQQESLP
+76 VASAQQTDSLP
-87 TQDKLNSEQQKLEQ
+87 TRAKLEAEQQKLEKV
-101 IETPSEQQQADRED
+101 ETPDEQQRTD
-115 LRVALQTLDSLQARR
+115 LENLRTALESLDSLESLR

-145 RIHELERQLSSLSD
+145 RIRELERQLAGLSD
-159 NKAPTADALDR
+159 SQSPEADALDR
-170 LSVETLGQ
+170 LSVEALGQ
-178 RTSDSLNQLQALQS
+178 KTSDSLDQLETLQN

-212 SAIAKAMSDAE
+212 SAIAQAMADAE

-228 LQIPDD
+228 LQRPDD
-234 DELQGF
+234 DVSQSPTFDPGQ
-240 VPARARYQLELA
+240 ARYQLALA

-271 RELDARRRDL
+271 RELDTQRRDL
-281 LQRQVANEEARL
+281 LQRQVAIEEARL
-293 NALQAALDRQRRAA
+293 NALQEALDRQRRAE
-307 SEKAVADIGEEDS
+307 SEKAVADIGEEGS
-320 VAITAHPVLRE
+320 AAIKAHPVLRD
-331 IQKTNRDLSDR
+331 IQNTNRDLSNR
-342 LLEVTDRTNDLIRQ
+342 LLEVTDRTNELIRQ

-382 GSTLLSRILN
+382 GSPLLSRILD

-398 PDIDELAGLQEE
+398 PDVDQLGGLQEE
-410 IAETRLS
+410 IAKTRLS

-428 RQPRELAKKSLA
+428 RHPRAQAEKSLA
-440 DTDIEVT
+440 ATDIEVT
-447 PSLIDSL
+447 PSLVDAL
-454 VKLFQSRSE
+454 TKLFQSRSE
-463 ILEQLDREYGNLLTV
+463 VLEQLDREYGSLLTV

-490 GLTTSLRGVIEE
+490 GLTTSLRGAIEE

-508 SARPLTWSWWQDVP
+508 SARPLTFGWWRDAPAIVA
-522 GILSNQVRGG
+522 SQVKQGA
-532 GWQKALASFW
+532 WKDALASFW
-542 HVPDIR
+542 QVPDLR

-554 ILLLTATLL
+554 VLLLTATLL
-563 LLRRRIKVRLLN
+563 LVRRRIKVRLLN

-586 TQMHTPRAIFYNA
+586 TQMHTPRAILYNA

-607 TLAVAGGLLR
+607 MLAVAGGLLR

-627 GESLLQLALAW
+627 GESMLLLALAW

-661 AGYVAR
+661 VGYVAR

-676 ISLIPIVLISDTSA
+676 ISLIPIILISGTA
-690 GSQAE
+690 PGSQAE
-695 LSSRPLFLLLLL
+695 LSSRPLFLLSLLA
-707 VGLLAMSWILV
+707 GLLAMSWILV

-744 PLILAGLIALGYEY
+744 PLVLAGLIALGYEY

-845 TFAFYLIWSDLLEVF
+845 TCAFYLIWSDLLEVF
-860 SYLDH
+860 TYLDH

-880 LDPITVADIVIA
+880 LDPITVADVIIA

-927 ISSLLSYTIV
+927 ISSLLSYIIV

-942 ISLGTLGVSW
+942 MSLGTLGVSW

-984 FERPVRIGDTITLG
+984 FERPMRIGDTITLG

-1009 RATTVTDFDRKEI
+1009 RATTVIDFDRKEI

-1085 ISYGSTAF
+1085 ISYGPTAF
-1093 DFELRIFVNDLLD
+1093 NFELRIFVNDLLD

-1119 RLFKENGI
+1119 RLFKEHGI

-1132 QMDVWLHGDNGE
+1132 QMDVWLHGDNGQ
-1144 VAKVQSTSGDN
+1144 VAKVQSASGDD
-1155 VALGSETGST
+1155 ATLGSASDSNTRPPQ
-1165 SRAAELRQDS
+1165 SRRM
-1175 RPVSRQ
+1175 
-1181 TPASRQ
+1181 
-1187 KPSGDDGHL
+1187 PSGDDGHL
-1196 GDSDVGGAGHDGGSD
+1196 GDSDVGGPGHDGGSD

>member
-1 MSDYPAEGESVGRP
+1 MSDYPAGETPFGQQ
-15 GPLIQRSFK
+15 GPRFRG
-24 PAKTNVLMATA
+24 VLQS
-35 LVPAVLKLAPV
+35 LNHV
-46 VLKRIPIVLKKV
+46 VLGTTLGKV
-58 AQRITFCALVLCI
+58 AQRIIFPALALCI
-71 LMTSV
+71 LMTS
-76 VASAQQQESLP
+76 ALALAQSQDELPSRGMLQAEQE
-87 TQDKLNSEQQKLEQ
+87 KLEQ
-101 IETPSEQQQADRED
+101 IDSPDEQQQSD
-115 LRVALQTLDSLQARR
+115 LEQLRIALQTMDTLEATRKDLQA
-130 KELKTLESSA
+130 LERNV

-145 RIHELERQLSSLSD
+145 QIRELERQLAALSD
-159 NKAPTADALDR
+159 EHPPEADALDR
-170 LSVETLGQ
+170 LSVETLAK
-178 RTSDSLNQLQALQS
+178 RTSESLDQLETLQN

-212 SAIAKAMSDAE
+212 SAMADAMTRAE
-223 QARTQ
+223 QARSR
-228 LQIPDD
+228 LQAPSEDD
-234 DELQGF
+234 SATFDPEQ
-240 VPARARYQLELA
+240 ARYQLELA

-271 RELDARRRDL
+271 RELNVQRRDL
-281 LQRQVANEEARL
+281 LARQVAMEEAQL
-293 NALQAALDRQRRAA
+293 DALQAALDRARRAE
-307 SEKAVADIGEEDS
+307 SERAVADISKED
-320 VAITAHPVLRE
+320 AETLAEHPVLRD
-331 IQKTNRDLSDR
+331 IQQTNRELSDR
-342 LLEVTDRTNDLIRQ
+342 LLEVTDRTNVLIRQ
-356 AIDTRSQLDRVRQVK
+356 AIDTRSQLDQVRQIK
-371 RTLNEQIEAIR
+371 RTLDEQIEAVR
-382 GSTLLSRILN
+382 GSPLFSRILN
-392 EQRRAL
+392 EQRRSL
-398 PDIDELAGLQEE
+398 PELDTLGGLQEE
-410 IAETRLS
+410 IAQTRLS

-428 RQPRELAKKSLA
+428 SHPRELAEKSLA
-440 DTDIEVT
+440 DTDIAVT
-447 PSLIDSL
+447 PSLVDAL

-463 ILEQLDREYGNLLTV
+463 ILEQLDKEYGNLLTV
-478 AIDLQLNQEQLA
+478 AIDLHLNQEQLA
-490 GLTTSLRGVIEE
+490 EITTSLRAAIEE

-508 SARPLTWSWWQDVP
+508 SARPLTLSWWRDVP
-522 GILSNQVRGG
+522 VNLAHQVSDGA
-532 GWQKALASFW
+532 WQRAVMSLW
-542 HVPDIR
+542 RVPDLR

-554 ILLLTATLL
+554 GLLIPVVLL

-607 TLAVAGGLLR
+607 LLAVVGGLLR
-617 LGSDDFAERV
+617 LGEGDFAERL
-627 GESLLQLALAW
+627 GDTLLRLALAW
-638 GVLGWARRLLVSDG
+638 GVLGWARRLLVPDG

-661 AGYVAR
+661 MGYVAR

-676 ISLIPIVLISDTSA
+676 IALIPVILISGVSP

-695 LSSRPLFLLLLL
+695 LSSRPLSMLLLLA
-707 VGLLAMSWILV
+707 GLLAMSWILV

-733 RLLLGLALALV
+733 RLLLGLGLALV
-744 PLILAGLIALGYEY
+744 PLILGGLIALGYEY

-772 IFGLWILVEA
+772 VFGLWILVEA

-817 VVEEPPLDMEQVN
+817 VIEEPPLDMEQVN

-845 TFAFYLIWSDLLEVF
+845 TFTFYLIWSDLLEVF

-865 VSVWEIERGQGEAMT
+865 VSVWEIEHGQGEAMT
-880 LDPITVADIVIA
+880 LDPITIADVLIA
-892 LITVALTMMLARNLP
+892 LVTVALTLVMARNLP

-913 VLSRLTLKQGSAYA
+913 VLSRLKLKQGSAYA
-927 ISSLLSYTIV
+927 ISSLLSYTII
-937 GTGVV
+937 GTGIVV
-942 ISLGTLGVSW
+942 SLGTLGVSW

-984 FERPVRIGDTITLG
+984 FERPMRIGDTITLG

-1049 YGVSHGSDLDEV
+1049 YGVAHGSDLDEV
-1061 HRLMRQAADENR
+1061 HRLLRQAADENR

-1085 ISYGSTAF
+1085 ISYGPTAF

-1119 RLFKENGI
+1119 QLFREHGI

-1132 QMDVWLHGDNGE
+1132 QMDVWLHNDSGQ
-1144 VAKVQSTSGDN
+1144 AARVQR
-1155 VALGSETGST
+1155 ATG
-1165 SRAAELRQDS
+1165 
-1175 RPVSRQ
+1175 RPVELG
-1181 TPASRQ
+1181 TPSPREAR
-1187 KPSGDDGHL
+1187 SGDDGHL
-1196 GDSDVGGAGHDGGSD
+1196 GDSDVGGAGPD
-1211 GGDGGR
+1211 GDGGGDAGR

>member
-1 MSDYPAEGESVGRP
+1 MSDHPLGSLAGRAAP
-15 GPLIQRSFK
+15 GAAQLIMR
-24 PAKTNVLMATA
+24 TL
-35 LVPAVLKLAPV
+35 LAVCLLLA
-46 VLKRIPIVLKKV
+46 
-58 AQRITFCALVLCI
+58 
-71 LMTSV
+71 SV
-76 VASAQQQESLP
+76 VALAQQPTDLP
-87 TQDKLNSEQQKLEQ
+87 SRQRLEAELDKLKQ
-101 IETPSEQQQADRED
+101 IETPDEQQKADLEQ
-115 LRVALQTLDSLQARR
+115 LRAALQALDGLEATR
-130 KELKTLESSA
+130 KDLDTLERNVR
-140 QQAPQ
+140 QAPKE
-145 RIHELERQLSSLSD
+145 RRELQRQLSALSD
-159 NKAPTADALDR
+159 DRPPDAAALDKLSVDALVERTTGALDQ
-170 LSVETLGQ
+170 LETLQ
-178 RTSDSLNQLQALQS
+178 NQLAT
-192 QLASVNARLISA
+192 VNARLISA

-212 SAIAKAMSDAE
+212 SAMAEAMDRAEKARGEVRTRSDDEDAAFDPT
-223 QARTQ
+223 QARYR
-228 LQIPDD
+228 L
-234 DELQGF
+234 
-240 VPARARYQLELA
+240 ALA
-252 LAELQAEYHRREL
+252 LAEQQTEYHRREL

-271 RELDARRRDL
+271 RELDVLRRDL
-281 LQRQVANEEARL
+281 LARQVAGEEARL
-293 NALQAALDRQRRAA
+293 DALQAALDRARRAQ
-307 SEKAVADIGEEDS
+307 SEQAVADVSEEDAS
-320 VAITAHPVLRE
+320 TIAEHPVLSE
-331 IQKTNRDLSDR
+331 IQATNRDLSDR
-342 LLEVTDRTNDLIRQ
+342 LLTVTDRTNQLIRR
-356 AIDTRSQLDRVRQVK
+356 AIDVRSQLDRVRQVR

-382 GSTLLSRILN
+382 GSPLLSRILN
-392 EQRRAL
+392 EQRHAL
-398 PDIDELAGLQEE
+398 PELDTLGGLQQE
-410 IAETRLS
+410 IAQTRLS

-428 RQPRELAKKSLA
+428 RQPEALAKKSLEDA
-440 DTDIEVT
+440 GITVT
-447 PSLIDSL
+447 PSLVEAL
-454 VKLFQSRSE
+454 VKLFRSRSE
-463 ILEQLDREYGNLLTV
+463 ILKQLDAEYGNLLTV

-490 GLTTSLRGVIEE
+490 GITTSLRGIIEE

-508 SARPLTWSWWQDVP
+508 SARPLTLSWWRDMPVDMAR
-522 GILSNQVRGG
+522 QVSRGE
-532 GWQKALASFW
+532 WQQALKSLW
-542 HVPDIR
+542 QVPDLR

-554 ILLLTATLL
+554 VVLITGVLL

-607 TLAVAGGLLR
+607 LLAAVGGLLR
-617 LGSDDFAERV
+617 LGGDDFAERL
-627 GESLLQLALAW
+627 GSTLLQLALAW
-638 GVLGWARRLLVSDG
+638 GVLGWARRLLVADG
-652 VATRHFHWS
+652 VATRHFHWAS
-661 AGYVAR
+661 GYVAR
-667 LRRLLFWLG
+667 LRRLLLWLG
-676 ISLIPIVLISDTSA
+676 FSLIPVILISGISP

-695 LSSRPLFLLLLL
+695 LSSRPLSLLLLL
-707 VGLLAMSWILV
+707 AGLLAMSAILV

-733 RLLLGLALALV
+733 RLLLGLGLALV
-744 PLILAGLIALGYEY
+744 PLILAGMIALGYEY

-772 IFGLWILVEA
+772 LFGLWILVEA

-865 VSVWEIERGQGEAMT
+865 VRVWEIQHGQGEAMT
-880 LDPITVADIVIA
+880 VDPITFADVIIA
-892 LITVALTMMLARNLP
+892 LITLALTMMMARNLP

-913 VLSRLTLKQGSAYA
+913 VLSRLSLKQGSAYA

-942 ISLGTLGVSW
+942 AALGTLGVSW

-984 FERPVRIGDTITLG
+984 FERPMRIGDTITLG

-1049 YGVSHGSDLDEV
+1049 YGVAHGSDLDTV
-1061 HRLMRQAADENR
+1061 HQLLRQAAEANR
-1073 RVLRDP
+1073 RVLKDP

-1085 ISYGSTAF
+1085 ISYGPTAF
-1093 DFELRIFVNDLLD
+1093 NFELRIFVNDLLD
-1106 RLYASDEINRRLD
+1106 RLYASDEINRELD
-1119 RLFKENGI
+1119 RLFREHGI

-1132 QMDVWLHGDNGE
+1132 QMDVWLHGDNGQA
-1144 VAKVQSTSGDN
+1144 AKVQTRRPDET
-1155 VALGSETGST
+1155 VALGEP
-1165 SRAAELRQDS
+1165 SRRQA
-1175 RPVSRQ
+1175 R
-1181 TPASRQ
+1181 
-1187 KPSGDDGHL
+1187 SGDDGHL
-1196 GDSDVGGAGHDGGSD
+1196 GDADVGGAGPD
-1211 GGDGGR
+1211 GGDGGGDGGR

>member
-1 MSDYPAEGESVGRP
+1 MSDDPVAGKYSGQPGFSARAPFRPAALLSAKAAPARASLLKGVE
-15 GPLIQRSFK
+15 RS
-24 PAKTNVLMATA
+24 
-35 LVPAVLKLAPV
+35 
-46 VLKRIPIVLKKV
+46 
-58 AQRITFCALVLCI
+58 TFLALVLCI

-76 VASAQQQESLP
+76 VAFAQQQDSLP
-87 TQDKLNSEQQKLEQ
+87 TEDELQAQQQKLEK
-101 IETPSEQQQADRED
+101 IEAPSEAQQTDLAD
-115 LRVALQTLDSLQARR
+115 LRMAQQTLASLKALR
-130 KELKTLESSA
+130 KDLESLETSA
-140 QQAPQ
+140 RQAPQ
-145 RIHELERQLSSLSD
+145 RTRELERQLAGLSD
-159 NKAPTADALDR
+159 RKAPDADDLDQ
-170 LSVETLGQ
+170 LSVEVLGQ
-178 RTSDSLNQLQALQS
+178 KTTESLNQLEALQS

-212 SAIAKAMSDAE
+212 SAIASAMNDAE

-228 LQIPDD
+228 LQTSS
-234 DELQGF
+234 DEDSQVLD
-240 VPARARYQLELA
+240 PAEARYRLQLA
-252 LAELQAEYHRREL
+252 LADLQAEYHRQEL
-265 ANNTQL
+265 ANNTVL
-271 RELDARRRDL
+271 RELDVQRRDL
-281 LQRQVANEEARL
+281 LRRQVAIEEARL
-293 NALQAALDRQRRAA
+293 DSLQAALDRQRRAE
-307 SEKAVADIGEEDS
+307 SEKAVADISEEDAK
-320 VAITAHPVLRE
+320 AIAAHPVLRE
-331 IQKTNRDLSDR
+331 IQKTNRELSDR
-342 LLEVTDRTNDLIRQ
+342 LLEVTDRTNELIRQ

-382 GSTLLSRILN
+382 GSPLLSRILN

-398 PDIDELAGLQEE
+398 PDIDALGGLQEE
-410 IAETRLS
+410 IAATRLS

-428 RQPRELAKKSLA
+428 RHPRELAEKSLA

-447 PSLIDSL
+447 PSLVDSL
-454 VKLFQSRSE
+454 VKLFQSRGE
-463 ILEQLDREYGNLLTV
+463 VLEQLDREYGNLLTV

-490 GLTTSLRGVIEE
+490 GLSTSIRGVIEE

-508 SARPLTWSWWQDVP
+508 SARALTLGWWRDAP
-522 GILSNQVRGG
+522 GILAKQVRGG
-532 GWQKALASFW
+532 EWRPALASFW
-542 HVPDIR
+542 QVPDFR
-548 ALAVIP
+548 ALAVVP
-554 ILLLTATLL
+554 LLLLAGVLL
-563 LLRRRIKVRLLN
+563 MLRRRIKVRLLN

-586 TQMHTPRAIFYNA
+586 TQMHTPRAILYNA

-607 TLAVAGGLLR
+607 ILAAVGGVLR
-617 LGSDDFAERV
+617 LGSDDFAGRL

-676 ISLIPIVLISDTSA
+676 ISLIPVILISGTSP

-695 LSSRPLFLLLLL
+695 LSSRPLFLLSLLA
-707 VGLLAMSWILV
+707 GLLAMSWILV

-733 RLLLGLALALV
+733 RLLLGLALAMV
-744 PLILAGLIALGYEY
+744 PLVLGGLIVMGYEY

-860 SYLDH
+860 SYLDQ
-865 VSVWEIERGQGEAMT
+865 VSVWEIERGQGEAVT
-880 LDPITVADIVIA
+880 LDPITVADVIIA
-892 LITVALTMMLARNLP
+892 LVVVALTMMLARNLP

-984 FERPVRIGDTITLG
+984 FERPMRIGDTITLG

-1049 YGVSHGSDLDEV
+1049 YGVAHGSDLDEV
-1061 HRLMRQAADENR
+1061 HRLLRQAADENR

-1085 ISYGSTAF
+1085 ISYGPTSF
-1093 DFELRIFVNDLLD
+1093 NFELRIFVNDLLD

-1119 RLFKENGI
+1119 LLFKQHGI

-1132 QMDVWLHGDNGE
+1132 QMDVWLHGENGQS
-1144 VAKVQSTSGDN
+1144 ARVQSADGEG
-1155 VALGSETGST
+1155 APLGASASPAGSAVDT
-1165 SRAAELRQDS
+1165 PR
-1175 RPVSRQ
+1175 SRQ
-1181 TPASRQ
+1181 SR
-1187 KPSGDDGHL
+1187 SGDDGHL
-1196 GDSDVGGAGHDGGSD
+1196 GDGDVGGAGPDGGSE